1 MDCRL
6 ARTVRVHRPR
16 GSRRHRRLERSAARR
31 QEHPG
36 EIEGRR
42 IEQSQQT
49 HRGAQRGLS
58 SLIAN
63 AAERRICLLYRDYT
77 AGSVGKG
84 EALAKFDEIWELYLE
99 TPCGDPTL
107 GTSGKCCIEERCRG
121 GDFDWFA
128 KYRDP
133 IAGGK
138 RDEPEI
144 NERCAHVLGET
155 FNDDLKNRYP
165 NWTPNRLGSR
175 CRAERQEGSE
185 KEHAYECCR

>member
-1 MDCRL
+1 MPSWIVVLL
-6 ARTVRVHRPR
+6 ALLGFTVLAGHGVTGVWR
-16 GSRRHRRLERSAARR
+16 GAQPVVKSILEKSK
-31 QEHPG
+31 
-36 EIEGRR
+36 EGGSNNRNNGFLAL
-42 IEQSQQT
+42 S

-133 IAGGK
+133 IAGG
-138 RDEPEI
+138 R
-144 NERCAHVLGET
+144 NGT
-155 FNDDLKNRYP
+155 
-165 NWTPNRLGSR
+165 SR
-175 CRAERQEGSE
+175 KLTRGVPMSWVRPSMTTSKTAIRTGRPT
-185 KEHAYECCR
+185 A